1 MSQELVDAVFG
12 TFQVE
17 ALIGRGGMGA
27 VYRALDKATG
37 ERVALKVVDAHGG
50 DERTVRRLRR
60 ETTMLG
66 ELRNPHV
73 VSLRGGPAEQAGKL
87 YFAMELLTGSSLDRI
102 VAKHGALP
110 APEAM
115 AIALSVLDG
124 LEAAHAEGVVHRD
137 MKPSNV
143 FVTSQGTVKILDFGL
158 ARATDASLLTA
169 PGEILGT
176 PRYMS
181 PEQCQGR
188 PVDGRSDI
196 YSAACVFYELLAGS
210 PPFSAP
216 NALVN
221 LQQHVESPVPPISRP
236 LPQGLEGTLRRA
248 LEKDPARRFGSAAE
262 FAAALRSLGVAPAD
276 GVALGA
282 LVAEAGGNGGNTT
295 PGSSDATA
303 PTVIT
308 TPSGSTLPPVRD
320 PEEEI
325 YWTGSVALVKTIASC
340 VAIWAVAASLKPRT
354 IVAEA
359 DVYGPVSREAGSLV
373 SRARFEPALTIGA
386 LVAIFGAFGIHG
398 VIRAHWRRAGLF
410 FDAPARPVGVAKW
423 ILVFGAV
430 SGGLSAARWAT
441 LGRSP
446 GLDNALFAGSLLLNV
461 ALWFFVFLTALACE
475 RARRPFW
482 REWKL
487 WAGLFLGF
495 GPLVVEFV
503 RSILLWAPPAR

>member
-1 MSQELVDAVFG
+1 VGQELVDTVFG

-27 VYRALDKATG
+27 VYRALDSATG
-37 ERVALKVVDAHGG
+37 ERVALKVVEANG

-60 ETTMLG
+60 ETALLA
-66 ELRNPHV
+66 ELKNPHV
-73 VSLRGGPAEQAGKL
+73 VALRGGPAEQGSKL
-87 YFAMELLTGSSLDRI
+87 YFAMELLAGSGLEAV
-102 VAKHGALP
+102 VAKYGTLP
-110 APEAM
+110 VPDVM
-115 AIALSVLDG
+115 AIALAVLQG

-143 FVTSQGTVKILDFGL
+143 FLTSQGAVKILDFGL
-158 ARATDASLLTA
+158 ARASDASQLTL

-188 PVDGRSDI
+188 PLDGRTDI
-196 YSAACVFYELLAGS
+196 YSSACIFYELLAGA

-221 LQQHVESPVPPISRP
+221 LQQHVAAPVPPIARP

-248 LEKDPARRFGSAAE
+248 LEKDPAQRFGSAGE
-262 FAAALRSLGVAPAD
+262 FAAALRAIGVTAAEPA
-276 GVALGA
+276 ALAA
-282 LVAEAGGNGGNTT
+282 LVARPEGAASVDE
-295 PGSSDATA
+295 PIAA
-303 PTVIT
+303 PTAT
-308 TPSGSTLPPVRD
+308 TMIHPLSNGTTVTPARE

-325 YWTGSVALVKTIASC
+325 YWTGSVALVKTIATA
-340 VAIWAVAASLKPRT
+340 VAIWAVAASLKPRVVT
-354 IVAEA
+354 DAESTW
-359 DVYGPVSREAGSLV
+359 GPVWTEAGKQV

-386 LVAIFGAFGIHG
+386 LVAIFGAFAFHG
-398 VIRAHWRRAGLF
+398 VLRAHWRRAGLF
-410 FDAPARPVGVAKW
+410 LDAPDRPVENSRW
-423 ILVFGAV
+423 ILVFGVA
-430 SGGLSAARWAT
+430 SGALCAARW
-441 LGRSP
+441 GIP
-446 GLDNALFAGSLLLNV
+446 GLSVAVQTMLLAGSLLTNV
-461 ALWFFVFLTALACE
+461 ALWFFVFLTALSCE

-495 GPLVVEFV
+495 GPLVMEFV
-503 RSILLWAPPAR
+503 RWTLLWVPPAQ